1 MHIGEAV
8 KNEGF
13 FKKSYAAIVTIVFDG
28 EEYYLSEI
36 SQAGGALMQ
45 WKAQRGDKAKTII
58 FSVVC
63 DPDTVEDAKH
73 ILTSIFEHTPEMAA
87 IAQST
92 SILVS
97 LLDGREANSGA
108 DPSAMLATEPPV
120 LAEFEI

>member
-13 FKKSYAAIVTIVFDG
+13 FKKSYAAIVTIVYDG

-45 WKAQRGDKAKTII
+45 WRAQRGDKAKTII
-58 FSVVC
+58 FSVMC
-63 DPDTVEDAKH
+63 DPDTVEDARH

-97 LLDGREANSGA
+97 MLDGREANSGA
-108 DPSAMLATEPPV
+108 EPPV
-120 LAEFEI
+120 LAEFEL